1 MTFDNI
7 YIHYIKQLD
16 DELSS
21 LDNSLDRLELLI
33 DNGLLFELEPVETV
47 KPLSISDV
55 LKTTGTLEPV
65 ETVEPIP
72 ANELMAPLPDFDYK
86 PIVVEEWEM
95 PGFGVPVD
103 SLPPAVADPGY
114 WDESIMDAISQ
125 TTVSPKHGDSKSVA
139 DSFTQTSHNAH
150 DWLIVAEAW
159 EMIEEEWEHKCK
171 QGDGRM
177 PAYSWRGVR
186 SMLQMS
192 GDYYGIFID
201 LVQNAV
207 KGTGVGLIEAPY
219 WSAIDYVNVTDLIEE
234 YDSGREEDQAL
245 IDELNA
251 KAGLV

>member
-1 MTFDNI
+1 M
-7 YIHYIKQLD
+7 L
-16 DELSS
+16 
-21 LDNSLDRLELLI
+21 
-33 DNGLLFELEPVETV
+33 
-47 KPLSISDV
+47 ISDV
-55 LKTTGTLEPV
+55 LKATGTLEPV

-171 QGDGRM
+171 RGDNVR
-177 PAYSWRGVR
+177 PDFSWRGLRVR
-186 SMLQMS
+186 LRAL
-192 GDYYGIFID
+192 GYYYGVFID
-201 LVQNAV
+201 LVQNVEKNVDVNRLSAR
-207 KGTGVGLIEAPY
+207 Y
-219 WSAIDYVNVTDLIEE
+219 WALVDYVDTTGLS
-234 YDSGREEDQAL
+234 YDYDM
-245 IDELNA
+245 DPC
-251 KAGLV
+251 V

>member
-1 MTFDNI
+1 MTFNDIQFN
-7 YIHYIKQLD
+7 YIKQLD
-16 DELSS
+16 DLFSG
-21 LDNSLDRLELLI
+21 LDNSLNRLQSLI
-33 DNGLLFELEPVETV
+33 DNGLLLELEPVELV
-47 KPLSISDV
+47 EPLPISSV
-55 LKTTGTLEPV
+55 LDASQLEPV
-65 ETVEPIP
+65 QAVEPIA
-72 ANELMAPLPDFDYK
+72 ANELLAPLPDFDFK

-139 DSFTQTSHNAH
+139 DSFSSTSHNAH

-159 EMIEEEWEHKCK
+159 QEIEEEWEHKCK

-207 KGTGVGLIEAPY
+207 KGAGVGILEAGY
-219 WSAIDYVNVTDLIEE
+219 WSAVDYVNVTDLIEE

-251 KAGLV
+251 KAGLM

>member
-1 MTFDNI
+1 MTFNDIQFN
-7 YIHYIKQLD
+7 YIKQLD
-16 DELSS
+16 DLFSG
-21 LDNSLDRLELLI
+21 LDNSLNRLQSLI
-33 DNGLLFELEPVETV
+33 DNGLLLELEPVELV
-47 KPLSISDV
+47 EPLPISSV
-55 LKTTGTLEPV
+55 LDTSQLEPV
-65 ETVEPIP
+65 QAVEPIA
-72 ANELMAPLPDFDYK
+72 ANELLAPLPDFDHK

-139 DSFTQTSHNAH
+139 DSFGSTSHNAH

-159 EMIEEEWEHKCK
+159 QMIEEEWEHKCK

-186 SMLQMS
+186 SMMQMS
-192 GDYYGIFID
+192 GDYYGAFID
-201 LVQNAV
+201 LVQNAP
-207 KGTGVGLIEAPY
+207 TRSGVGILEAGY
-219 WSAIDYVNVTDLIEE
+219 WTVIDYMNVTDLIEE
-234 YDSGREEDQAL
+234 YDSDREEDQEL

-251 KAGLV
+251 KAGLM